1 MVNVRKLLENSNITA
16 VCPALASRIRWDEP
30 MAGHTTFKLGGPAD
44 CFVEPETSREL
55 VFLLEFAYGA
65 SIPVS
70 IVGGGSNLLVSDLGI
85 RGIVISLARFDR
97 IERVETGT
105 ASKNARDGLPSGM
118 MRDASAPSGCLTSA
132 SAPGAGSV
140 SGDTILVRS
149 GAGASMEQLVEW
161 CVGRGIAGLER
172 FAGLP
177 GSVGGAAFMN
187 ARCYER
193 SVSDSFF
200 RADVLYFRAGRCTIE
215 EKGFDPAEWD
225 YKRSPFQERDGSDP
239 SRVGCRAAIVLSV
252 TFSLSP
258 GDPGWIRAEM
268 DKYVKDREEKGHF
281 RFPSA
286 GSMFKNNHAFGKPSG
301 KIIDEAG
308 LRGFR
313 IGGAEVA
320 PWHGNLVI
328 NAGNATAGEVKTLV
342 DEVRSRVRA
351 GTGFDLEPEVIMA
364 GDWQ

>member
-1 MVNVRKLLENSNITA
+1 
-16 VCPALASRIRWDEP
+16 

-44 CFVEPETSREL
+44 CFAEPETGSEL
-55 VFLLEFAYGA
+55 VFLLEVAYRDA
-65 SIPVS
+65 IPVS

-85 RGIVISLARFDR
+85 RGIVISLARFGR
-97 IERVETGT
+97 IERL
-105 ASKNARDGLPSGM
+105 DG
-118 MRDASAPSGCLTSA
+118 RDAFASPGCLKSA
-132 SAPGAGSV
+132 SATD
-140 SGDTILVRS
+140 SGEPILVKS
-149 GAGASMEQLVEW
+149 GAGASMEALVEW
-161 CVGRGIAGLER
+161 CADRGIAGLER

-193 SVSDSFF
+193 SVSDAFF
-200 RADVLYFRAGRCTIE
+200 RAEVLYFRAGRCTIE

-225 YKRSPFQERDGSDP
+225 YKRSPFQDRNGSDP
-239 SRVGCRAAIVLSV
+239 SRIGERAAIVLSV
-252 TFSLSP
+252 TFSLAP

-328 NAGNATAGEVKTLV
+328 NSGNATAGEVKTLV
-342 DEVRSRVRA
+342 DEVRARVA
-351 GTGFDLEPEVIMA
+351 AKTGFELEPEVIMA
-364 GDWQ
+364 GDWR